1 MDKIRVLI
9 AKPGLDGHDRG
20 ALVISQALRDKGM
33 EVIYTGLR
41 QSPKQIVQAAIQEDV
56 DVIGL
61 SSLSGAHNVLFPKV
75 IEELNASD
83 AGDILVFGGGVIP
96 HEDIRNLEKMGIRKI
111 FTPGTK
117 MDTISSFIERA
128 VREAQGE
135 EETILEPPT
144 GVDHVGIAVQSIEE
158 SLPFYQG
165 HLHLHV
171 EQITEVP
178 KQGVRVA
185 FISAGNIRLEL
196 LEPLNPDSPVQ
207 RFIDKNGEGLHH
219 LAFGVTSLPE
229 RLIQLKHEGVPLIN
243 ETPVT
248 GAMGH
253 PIAFLHPK
261 ANSGTLVEL
270 VDIEHG
276 EQKEDV

>member
-1 MDKIRVLI
+1 MEKIRVLI

-20 ALVISQALRDKGM
+20 ALVISQALRDAGM

-41 QSPKQIVQAAIQEDV
+41 QSPKQIVQAAVQEDV

-75 IEELNASD
+75 LEELHASD
-83 AGDILVFGGGVIP
+83 AADILVFGGGVIP
-96 HEDIRNLEKMGIRKI
+96 HEDIRKLEKQGIRKI

-117 MDTISSFIERA
+117 METISSFIERA
-128 VREAQGE
+128 VRETQGSGE
-135 EETILEPPT
+135 SVLAPPT
-144 GVDHVGIAVQSIEE
+144 GIDHIGIAVRSIEE

-171 EQITEVP
+171 ERIIEVP
-178 KQGVRVA
+178 EQGVRVA
-185 FISAGNIRLEL
+185 FIPAGNTRLEL
-196 LEPLNPDSPVQ
+196 MEPLKESSPVQ
-207 RFIDKNGEGLHH
+207 RFIDKKGEGLHH
-219 LAFGVTSLPE
+219 LAFGVTSLEE
-229 RLIQLKHEGVPLIN
+229 RLVQLKNEGVPLIN
-243 ETPVT
+243 EKPVN

-270 VDIEHG
+270 VEQVHG
-276 EQKEDV
+276 EEKEDA